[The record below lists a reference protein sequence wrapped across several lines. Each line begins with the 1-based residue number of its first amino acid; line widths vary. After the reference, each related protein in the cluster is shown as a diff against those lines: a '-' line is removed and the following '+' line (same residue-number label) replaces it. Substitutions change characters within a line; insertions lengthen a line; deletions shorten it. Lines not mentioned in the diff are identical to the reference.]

1 VPRSSP
7 SKWAMLGIAYLVLL
21 AAYVPFLGWTPKLTS
36 VMEDLSLN
44 YTQAGAL
51 SSVAGLAAGIALLS
65 GGVIT
70 SKWGPKNILLAGLAG
85 GVIGLLLFA
94 YADSYTVAMIARVIS
109 GAAAGFLFVG
119 TYTVA
124 VNWFQ
129 KSKETGRALGIMATG
144 DGTGLL
150 FALYVFAW
158 VLTLMG
164 WRGGLVAG
172 AIGLVVVLAVVYFLV
187 PGGAG
192 STDEAQT
199 EQVTS
204 NGTSA
209 RPGLLASVLRRG
221 VIIAA
226 TFAIGTTGLFTLL
239 AAWMPAVLVE
249 GAGWSES
256 NAGLV
261 ASSFAVVGIT
271 TALLGGFLSDR
282 IGRKP
287 VLVAGGFAGSL
298 GVAGTA
304 LALSAGNYTL
314 VAVCIPIIGLGIY
327 LAFPV
332 AVALAVEATEPEF
345 VGAANGLVLGSGYIV
360 GGFIYPLALGSIK
373 DATGDYAVGFYALAV
388 ATFVL
393 CALAPLLAKKTA
405 HAAATG
411 AGDVRGTDRHD
422 LEPQT

>member
-1 VPRSSP
+1 MPRSSP
-7 SKWAMLGIAYLVLL
+7 SKWVILGIAYLVLL

-51 SSVAGLAAGIALLS
+51 SSVAGLASGIALLS

-70 SKWGPKNILLAGLAG
+70 SKWGPKNVLLWGLAG

-129 KSKETGRALGIMATG
+129 QSKETGRALGIMATG

-150 FALYVFAW
+150 FALYIFAS
-158 VLTLMG
+158 VLTLLG
-164 WRGGLVAG
+164 WRSGLVAG
-172 AIGLVVVLAVVYFLV
+172 AIGLVVVFVVVLFVV
-187 PGGAG
+187 PGGVRSEAGVQAEEAG
-192 STDEAQT
+192 ST
-199 EQVTS
+199 
-204 NGTSA
+204 GTSP
-209 RPGLLASVLRRG
+209 RPGLFASVMRRG
-221 VIIAA
+221 VIVAA
-226 TFAIGTTGLFTLL
+226 IFAIGTTGLFTLL

-256 NAGLV
+256 TAGLV
-261 ASSFAVVGIT
+261 ASSFAVVGIS
-271 TALLGGFLSDR
+271 TALLGGFVSDR

-304 LALSAGNYTL
+304 VALVAGNYSM

-327 LAFPV
+327 LGFPV
-332 AVALAVEATEPEF
+332 AVALAVESTEPEY

-373 DATGDYAVGFYALAV
+373 DATGDYAVGFYSLTV
-388 ATFVL
+388 ATFIL
-393 CALAPLLAKKTA
+393 CAVAPLFSQKKEQA
-405 HAAATG
+405 EQPG
-411 AGDVRGTDRHD
+411 AGDLRGTDRHD
-422 LEPQT
+422 LEPQP